1 MATQGTVTVNFGSG
15 ALEAYFDVTGQSGF
29 TAGTNLV
36 EAWPLANE
44 TIGGLQDDT
53 CWVEQMQ
60 VYVINQVT
68 ATGFRVLMKPMIG
81 KAFGSFNCGWVYN

>member
-1 MATQGTVTVNFGSG
+1 MSTQGTAVVNFGSG
-15 ALEAYFDVTGQSGF
+15 AMEASVAVTGQSGF

-44 TIGGLQDDT
+44 TIGGVQDDT

-60 VYVINQVT
+60 VYAINQT
-68 ATGFRVLMKPMIG
+68 TGTGFTILMKPMVG
-81 KAFGSFNCGWVYN
+81 KAYGSFNVGWVWN